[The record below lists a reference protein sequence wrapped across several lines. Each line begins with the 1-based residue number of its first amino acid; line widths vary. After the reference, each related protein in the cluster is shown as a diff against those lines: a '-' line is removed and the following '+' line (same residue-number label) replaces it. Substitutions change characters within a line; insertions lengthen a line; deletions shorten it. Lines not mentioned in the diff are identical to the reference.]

1 MLQHALILALAAA
14 DPKPPAPLPDLAS
27 GLASELR
34 AAESA
39 PAAWLPPA
47 QGMLNRRP
55 PRGFIAIGGHVVEGE
70 ADSPLGED
78 PDSDAAFSLDLG
90 LYTWN
95 ESLGLALEVGYLASS
110 YELEISSLATDDV
123 DARRYLIGLRF
134 ADDEPDSL
142 FLYHLRGGFLFRED
156 EGDLVE
162 DDGSGWYLGGGIEWK
177 LGGGFSIGP
186 QLLYTDS
193 GSLDSTEWIAGVAAA
208 FAF

>member
-1 MLQHALILALAAA
+1 MLQHALLLALAAT

-34 AAESA
+34 AAEPA

-47 QGMLNRRP
+47 QGTLYRRP

-70 ADSPLGED
+70 ADAPLGED
-78 PDSDAAFSLDLG
+78 PDSDTAFSLDLG

-110 YELEISSLATDDV
+110 YELEINSLATDDV

-177 LGGGFSIGP
+177 LVGGFSLGP